1 MDNTTY
7 LLTGYIS
14 NFRIVT
20 GSAVYTSSG
29 FTPPKSSPLTAVS
42 GTQLLTCRNSTG
54 SITDASTNNYTIT
67 ANGNVA
73 ASTVTPTKIATD
85 QSTSN
90 FRLIPNGNT
99 RNATS
104 WPFNYNG

>member
-20 GSAVYTSSG
+20 GSAVYAASG
-29 FTPPKSSPLTAVS
+29 FTTPNSALTAVS
-42 GTQLLTCRNSTG
+42 GTQLLTCQNSTG
-54 SITDASTNNYTIT
+54 SITDASSNNYTIT
-67 ANGNVA
+67 ANGNTA
-73 ASTVTPTKIATD
+73 ASTLTPTKIATD
-85 QSTSN
+85 QSSN
-90 FRLIPNGNT
+90 NYMVTTVGQT
-99 RNATS
+99 KNAKN